1 MKEAPLMLTLCQA
14 EEIILVSGGMLACLG
29 YPRQIQILIN
39 EDLASLIVQPCSEGA
54 RESILIPEE
63 PMVQFEMPGRSLI
76 RRIRRV
82 TGWQDDCPRVLY
94 GVHLPQ
100 PNAIIFDLTL
110 AQVGVLQP
118 VPENIVQIDLGRETG
133 CNESSRPG
141 DGDPDTE
148 K

>member
-1 MKEAPLMLTLCQA
+1 MREAPLMLTLCQA
-14 EEIILVSGGMLACLG
+14 EETILVSPGMLGCLG

-39 EDLASLIVQPCSEGA
+39 EDLASLLVQPCAEGA

-82 TGWQDDCPRVLY
+82 TGWQDNCPRVLY

-100 PNAIIFDLTL
+100 PNAIVFDLTL

-118 VPENIVQIDLGRETG
+118 VPKNIVQIDRARETG
-133 CNESSRPG
+133 KNENNPQSNRPS
-141 DGDPDTE
+141 DTE